1 MVTPNA
7 EMSRP
12 PHQRKAAA
20 NPALRGPTRSSQP
33 PHSAEAV
40 PRNTKNRV
48 NIHPSEETFQSQ
60 VVVNASAMKPMS
72 FGQSTAVLM
81 PMALCSGSQ
90 NTEKP

>member
-1 MVTPNA
+1 M
-7 EMSRP
+7 
-12 PHQRKAAA
+12 
-20 NPALRGPTRSSQP
+20 
-33 PHSAEAV
+33 
-40 PRNTKNRV
+40 
-48 NIHPSEETFQSQ
+48 ETFQSQ